1 MNRETPVRDSIA
13 AASLGAFIG
22 MVLLWAWVLGQM
34 T

>member
-1 MNRETPVRDSIA
+1 MIRDIITAS
-13 AASLGAFIG
+13 SLGAFIG